1 MFLAFHKYFSCI
13 SSKITAGNLGFLIP
27 SNRAVF
33 MKHLMHCATILAG
46 FILLIHGQ
54 IGLSQTPEDLG
65 GDDIQ
70 IVTGET
76 RTVYEYRQNG
86 KLVAIKVVPKDGRP
100 YYMVPADETGMPRD
114 LETARHLYPQW
125 VIVEW

>member
-1 MFLAFHKYFSCI
+1 MNYLNC
-13 SSKITAGNLGFLIP
+13 
-27 SNRAVF
+27 
-33 MKHLMHCATILAG
+33 CATILTG
-46 FILLIHGQ
+46 FILLIYGQ
-54 IGLSQTPEDLG
+54 IGLSQTPENLG

-70 IVTGET
+70 IVSGED

-86 KLVAIKVVPKDGRP
+86 KLVAIKVVPKNGRP